1 MVPSRAAVTICRED
15 TQEIQRCGTKI
26 LDFLVLLFSS
36 FSNYPI
42 EMTCLL
48 DLSHEL
54 LQSILGEVD
63 GHDLA
68 ALSATCR
75 AFNSFVT
82 GNRILCKS
90 VYLRAWVS
98 EARTDLIAYITDVID
113 RTIQSKL
120 SLAGR
125 HQYATWSHYRR
136 YWRVMTSKQRSGPI
150 CRTHTINQGSKL
162 THGSESRSTGQHHLS
177 HRS

>member
-1 MVPSRAAVTICRED
+1 MRTLAPLGWFLPEPRSRHVGKIRKRYRDAA
-15 TQEIQRCGTKI
+15 QRSLTS
-26 LDFLVLLFSS
+26 LSYS
-36 FSNYPI
+36 PPYYSRHPT

-90 VYLRAWVS
+90 VYLRAWVG
-98 EARTDLIAYITDVID
+98 EARSDLIVHSTDVID

-125 HQYATWSHYRR
+125 RQYATWSHYRR
-136 YWRVMTSKQRSGPI
+136 YWRAMTSKQRSSLSTE
-150 CRTHTINQGSKL
+150 RTLSIRA
-162 THGSESRSTGQHHLS
+162 RS
-177 HRS
+177 

>member
-1 MVPSRAAVTICRED
+1 
-15 TQEIQRCGTKI
+15 
-26 LDFLVLLFSS
+26 
-36 FSNYPI
+36 
-42 EMTCLL
+42 MTCLL

-54 LQSILGEVD
+54 LQSILSEVD

-98 EARTDLIAYITDVID
+98 KAITKLIMCSTDVID
-113 RTIQSKL
+113 RIIRSKL
-120 SLAGR
+120 SLAGK
-125 HQYATWSHYRR
+125 HQYATWSH
-136 YWRVMTSKQRSGPI
+136 
-150 CRTHTINQGSKL
+150 
-162 THGSESRSTGQHHLS
+162 
-177 HRS
+177 